1 MNIKKEEQFQEQN
14 RFREKKENNFKKN
27 TFIERK
33 MQKANAVS
41 NRNQFQEK
49 KVIVSNAHT
58 VLILIYSNNLI
69 FKTFHSLKI
78 NKQ

>member
-33 MQKANAVS
+33 MKKANAVS

-49 KVIVSNAHT
+49 N
-58 VLILIYSNNLI
+58 
-69 FKTFHSLKI
+69 
-78 NKQ
+78 

>member
-33 MQKANAVS
+33 MKKANAVS
-41 NRNQFQEK
+41 KRNQFQEK
-49 KVIVSNAHT
+49 KLTMHRTSGI
-58 VLILIYSNNLI
+58 
-69 FKTFHSLKI
+69 
-78 NKQ
+78 